1 MRTRTI
7 EIQYPR
13 MRVSVIIPA
22 LNEELTIGRVIEAIP
37 KDQVHEILVADN
49 GSSDR
54 TAEVAR
60 QAGARVVSAPR
71 RGYGSACLA
80 GIAAMDNPEVVVF
93 LDGDFSDDPTDLPRL
108 LAPIERGE
116 AELVIGSRVLG
127 NPEPGALQ
135 PQQRFGNALA
145 TRLIHLLFGA
155 RFTDLGPFRA
165 ITRQALERL
174 EMGDPN
180 YGWTVEMQVKAAR
193 LGVRFMEVPVHYRKR
208 GGGKSKVSGTLWGS
222 LSAGRK
228 ILLTIFRYS
237 FKNRKLR

>member
-1 MRTRTI
+1 
-7 EIQYPR
+7 

-54 TAEVAR
+54 TALVAR

-80 GIAAMDNPEVVVF
+80 GIAAMDNPAVVVF

-145 TRLIHLLFGA
+145 TRLIRLLFGA

-174 EMGDPN
+174 EMGDPD

>member
-1 MRTRTI
+1 
-7 EIQYPR
+7 

>member
-1 MRTRTI
+1 
-7 EIQYPR
+7 

-54 TAEVAR
+54 TALVAR

-80 GIAAMDNPEVVVF
+80 GIAAMDNPAVVVF

-127 NPEPGALQ
+127 KPEPGALQ

-145 TRLIHLLFGA
+145 TRLIRLLFGA

-174 EMGDPN
+174 EMGDPD

>member
-1 MRTRTI
+1 
-7 EIQYPR
+7 

-22 LNEELTIGRVIEAIP
+22 LNEEQTIGQVIRAIP

-145 TRLIHLLFGA
+145 TRLIRLLFGA

-193 LGVRFMEVPVHYRKR
+193 FGVRFMEVPVHYRKR